1 MVKGLSVL
9 AVLVASLM
17 LPSST
22 YPDCVTQLTGEV
34 ICGTGPCNTDMKGQA
49 SCAQFRFGSAVRTSC
64 GDTPFEDSR
73 FRVRPPTSRC
83 YGQVVCGRGRCVTTL
98 RGEIVCS
105 VLDGGGAVIQIDG
118 TVGCDGA
125 CEAASPDLCERRPAG
140 R

>member
-9 AVLVASLM
+9 ALLVAGLM
-17 LPSST
+17 LPSSA

-34 ICGTGPCNTDMKGQA
+34 ICGTGPCMTDLYGQV
-49 SCAQFRFGSAVRTSC
+49 SCAQYRFGSAVRTSC
-64 GDTPFEDSR
+64 GDEADFR
-73 FRVRPPTSRC
+73 FNRVRPPTSRC
-83 YGQVVCGRGRCVTTL
+83 YGQVVCGRGRCVTTF

-118 TVGCDGA
+118 TVRCDGA

>member
-1 MVKGLSVL
+1 MVKGHFVL
-9 AVLVASLM
+9 ALLVAGLM
-17 LPSST
+17 LPSSA

-34 ICGTGPCNTDMKGQA
+34 ICGTGPCNTDLYGRA

-64 GDTPFEDSR
+64 GDGPFGAD

-83 YGQVVCGRGRCVTTL
+83 YGQVVCGRGQCVTTL

-105 VLDGGGAVIQIDG
+105 VLDGGAVVVQIDG
-118 TVGCDGA
+118 TVRCDGA
-125 CEAASPDLCERRPAG
+125 CEAASPDLCARRPAG